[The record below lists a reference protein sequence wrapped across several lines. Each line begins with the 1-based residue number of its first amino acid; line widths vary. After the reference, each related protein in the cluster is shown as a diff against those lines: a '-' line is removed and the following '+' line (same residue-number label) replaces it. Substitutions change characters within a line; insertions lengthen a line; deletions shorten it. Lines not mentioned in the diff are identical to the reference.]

1 MKPFFLFFKELKLN
15 FIGEYCS
22 AKDLCFALNLDN
34 RFLRLGN
41 KERYNLELVKVSGVI
56 FVKLPDWV
64 RGLLED
70 GYQGFVIRDEDD
82 LKELSINKIY
92 QISKKTKIGFW
103 K

>member
-1 MKPFFLFFKELKLN
+1 MN

-56 FVKLPDWV
+56 FVKLPDLV
-64 RGLLED
+64 RELLED
-70 GYQGFVIRDEDD
+70 GYQGFVIRDKRDKDD

-92 QISKKTKIGFW
+92 QIEADEMDGLIDE
-103 K
+103 